1 MEAKTNSSLRL
12 RLKDIIT
19 LSIFNIAMLVIMV
32 IVKMIMTIAATPA
45 FDYLFY
51 VGVMAFFCAPLY
63 IVMSNKT
70 GKRGTLFITS
80 LFCGLMMA
88 AFGSVWFLAVI
99 LAAGLICELLM
110 LGDNSY
116 KNPVRN
122 GIGYAAYWTLYAWGS
137 SIPLFFFKE
146 WYLKSLG
153 DSYTEEGKQVLIRF
167 YGSLDMMLLIGLIS
181 AALAA
186 AGFWVGMLFFKKH
199 IKKAK
204 LV

>member
-1 MEAKTNSSLRL
+1 MEAKTNSSSRL

-70 GKRGTLFITS
+70 AKRGTLFITS

-186 AGFWVGMLFFKKH
+186 AGFWIGMLFFKKH

-204 LV
+204 LA

>member
-1 MEAKTNSSLRL
+1 MEAKTNSSSRL

-45 FDYLFY
+45 LDYLFY

-70 GKRGTLFITS
+70 AKRGTFFITAV
-80 LFCGLMMA
+80 FCGLMMA
-88 AFGSVWFLAVI
+88 AFGSVWFSAVMLAV
-99 LAAGLICELLM
+99 GVICELVM
-110 LGDNSY
+110 LGDAAY
-116 KNPVRN
+116 KNPLRN
-122 GIGYAAYWTLYAWGS
+122 GIGYVVYWTLYAWGS

-146 WYLKSLG
+146 QYLKSLG
-153 DSYTEEGKQVLIRF
+153 DSYTEEGKQTLIRF
-167 YGSLDMMLLIGLIS
+167 YGSVDMMLLIGLIS

-186 AGFWVGMLFFKKH
+186 LGFWVGMLFFKKH

-204 LV
+204 LA

>member
-70 GKRGTLFITS
+70 AKRGTLFITS

-88 AFGSVWFLAVI
+88 TFGSVWFLAVI

-110 LGDNSY
+110 LGGNSY

-122 GIGYAAYWTLYAWGS
+122 GIGYAAYWMLYAWGS

-146 WYLKSLG
+146 RYLKSLG

-204 LV
+204 LA

>member
-1 MEAKTNSSLRL
+1 MEVKTDGSARL

-32 IVKMIMTIAATPA
+32 IVKMVMTIAATPA
-45 FDYLFY
+45 LDYLFY

-70 GKRGTLFITS
+70 AKHGTFLVTAI
-80 LFCGLMMA
+80 FCGLMMA
-88 AFGSVWFLAVI
+88 AFGSAWFSAVMLAV
-99 LAAGLICELLM
+99 GLICELLM
-110 LGDNSY
+110 LGNTTY

-122 GIGYAAYWTLYAWGS
+122 GIGYVVYWTLYAWGS

-146 WYLKSLG
+146 RYLKSLG

-186 AGFWVGMLFFKKH
+186 VGFWVGMLFFKKH
-199 IKKAK
+199 IQKAK
-204 LV
+204 LA

>member
-1 MEAKTNSSLRL
+1 MEAKTNSSSRL

-70 GKRGTLFITS
+70 AKRGTLFITS

-99 LAAGLICELLM
+99 LVAGLICELLM

-122 GIGYAAYWTLYAWGS
+122 GIGYAAYWMLYAWGS

-204 LV
+204 LA

>member
-70 GKRGTLFITS
+70 AKRGTLFITS

-204 LV
+204 LA

>member
-70 GKRGTLFITS
+70 AKRGTLFITS

-110 LGDNSY
+110 LGGNSY

-122 GIGYAAYWTLYAWGS
+122 GIGYAAYWMLYAWGS

-146 WYLKSLG
+146 RYLKSLG

-204 LV
+204 LA

>member
-1 MEAKTNSSLRL
+1 MEVKTDGSARL

-32 IVKMIMTIAATPA
+32 IVKMVMTMAATPA
-45 FDYLFY
+45 LDYLFY

-70 GKRGTLFITS
+70 AKHGTF
-80 LFCGLMMA
+80 
-88 AFGSVWFLAVI
+88 
-99 LAAGLICELLM
+99 LLM
-110 LGDNSY
+110 LGNNTY

-122 GIGYAAYWTLYAWGS
+122 GIGYVVYWTLYAWGS
-137 SIPLFFFKE
+137 AIPLFFFKD

-186 AGFWVGMLFFKKH
+186 VGFWVGMLFFKKH

-204 LV
+204 LA

>member
-1 MEAKTNSSLRL
+1 MEAKTNSSSRL

-70 GKRGTLFITS
+70 AKRGTLFITS

-186 AGFWVGMLFFKKH
+186 VGFWVGMLFFKKH

-204 LV
+204 LA

>member
-1 MEAKTNSSLRL
+1 MEAKTEGTARL

-70 GKRGTLFITS
+70 AKRGTLFITS

-204 LV
+204 LA

>member
-1 MEAKTNSSLRL
+1 MEAKTEGTARL

-70 GKRGTLFITS
+70 AKRGTLFITS

-181 AALAA
+181 AALAS

-204 LV
+204 LA

>member
-1 MEAKTNSSLRL
+1 MEAKTNSSSRL
-12 RLKDIIT
+12 RLEDIIT

-70 GKRGTLFITS
+70 AKRGTLFITS

-137 SIPLFFFKE
+137 SIPLFFKE
-146 WYLKSLG
+146 RYLKSLG

-186 AGFWVGMLFFKKH
+186 AGFWIGMLFFKKH

-204 LV
+204 LA

>member
-70 GKRGTLFITS
+70 AKRGTLFSTS

-99 LAAGLICELLM
+99 LAAGLCELLM

-204 LV
+204 LA

>member
-1 MEAKTNSSLRL
+1 MEAKTNSSSRL

-70 GKRGTLFITS
+70 AKRGTLFITS

-153 DSYTEEGKQVLIRF
+153 NSYTEEGKQVLIRF

-204 LV
+204 LA

>member
-1 MEAKTNSSLRL
+1 MEAKTNSSSRL

-32 IVKMIMTIAATPA
+32 IVKMIMTITATPA

-70 GKRGTLFITS
+70 AKRGTLFITS

-110 LGDNSY
+110 VGDNSY

-186 AGFWVGMLFFKKH
+186 AGFGVGMLFFKKH

-204 LV
+204 LA

>member
-1 MEAKTNSSLRL
+1 MEAKTNSSSRL

-32 IVKMIMTIAATPA
+32 IVKMIMTIATTPA

-70 GKRGTLFITS
+70 AKRGTLFITS

-204 LV
+204 LA

>member
-1 MEAKTNSSLRL
+1 MEAKTNSSSRL

-70 GKRGTLFITS
+70 AKRGTLFITS

-186 AGFWVGMLFFKKH
+186 AGFWIGMLFFIKH

-204 LV
+204 LA

>member
-1 MEAKTNSSLRL
+1 MEVKTNDSARL

-32 IVKMIMTIAATPA
+32 IVKMIMTVAATPA
-45 FDYLFY
+45 LDYLFY

-70 GKRGTLFITS
+70 AKHGTFFIT
-80 LFCGLMMA
+80 A
-88 AFGSVWFLAVI
+88 VFGSVWFSAVM
-99 LAAGLICELLM
+99 LVVGVICELVM
-110 LGDNSY
+110 LGDAAY
-116 KNPVRN
+116 KNPLRN
-122 GIGYAAYWTLYAWGS
+122 GIGYVVYWTLYAWGS

-146 WYLKSLG
+146 QYLKSLG
-153 DSYTEEGKQVLIRF
+153 DSYTEEGKQTLIRF
-167 YGSLDMMLLIGLIS
+167 YGSVDMMLLIGLIS

-186 AGFWVGMLFFKKH
+186 LGFWAGMLFFKKH

-204 LV
+204 LA

>member
-1 MEAKTNSSLRL
+1 MEAKTNSSSRL

-32 IVKMIMTIAATPA
+32 IVKMIMTIVATPA

-70 GKRGTLFITS
+70 AKRGTLFITS

-122 GIGYAAYWTLYAWGS
+122 GIGYAAYWMLYAWGS

>member
-1 MEAKTNSSLRL
+1 
-12 RLKDIIT
+12 
-19 LSIFNIAMLVIMV
+19 MV

-70 GKRGTLFITS
+70 AKRGTLFITS

-99 LAAGLICELLM
+99 LVAGLICELLM

-122 GIGYAAYWTLYAWGS
+122 GIGYAAYWMLYAWGS

-204 LV
+204 LA

>member
-1 MEAKTNSSLRL
+1 MEAKTNSSSRL

-32 IVKMIMTIAATPA
+32 IVKMTMTIAATPA

-70 GKRGTLFITS
+70 AKRGTLFITS

-204 LV
+204 LA

>member
-1 MEAKTNSSLRL
+1 MEAKTNSSSRL

-70 GKRGTLFITS
+70 AKRGTLFITS

-99 LAAGLICELLM
+99 LVAGLICELLM

-122 GIGYAAYWTLYAWGS
+122 GIGYAVYWMLYAWGS

-204 LV
+204 LA

>member
-1 MEAKTNSSLRL
+1 MEAKTNSSSRL

-70 GKRGTLFITS
+70 AKRGTLFITS

-110 LGDNSY
+110 FGDNSY
-116 KNPVRN
+116 KNSVRN

-204 LV
+204 LA